1 MNELTIVVGIELE
14 LNWNFGIFMI
24 DLLSVGV
31 NRYNS
36 GGKCFSQVH
45 TKHLTVT
52 IDAFTIHPGL
62 WQGKKP
68 SLPNRKDMTLVI

>member
-1 MNELTIVVGIELE
+1 MFSFDGIEVL
-14 LNWNFGIFMI
+14 IM
-24 DLLSVGV
+24 LLFILFS

-52 IDAFTIHPGL
+52 IDAFTIHAGL
-62 WQGKKP
+62 WQGKKQ
-68 SLPNRKDMTLVI
+68 SLPNKKDMTLVI